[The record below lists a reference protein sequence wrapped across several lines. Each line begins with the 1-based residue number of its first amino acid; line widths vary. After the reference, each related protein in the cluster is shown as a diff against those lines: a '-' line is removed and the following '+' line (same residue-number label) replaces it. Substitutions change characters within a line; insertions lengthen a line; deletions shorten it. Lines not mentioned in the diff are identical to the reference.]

1 MEKTY
6 TPGQRQHNL
15 FIHLTGNICRFMLGA
30 YMLHLTGLLNY
41 AGSLLY
47 SEKVSKK
54 KKFLPILVY
63 NNFKPI

>member
-6 TPGQRQHNL
+6 TPGQRHHL
-15 FIHLTGNICRFMLGA
+15 FIHLRGNICRFMLGA

-47 SEKVSKK
+47 SEKVNK

-63 NNFKPI
+63 NNFKSI